1 MNARRPSASP
11 QTFLWKISLLILA
24 FFVNITLGWRLVSG
38 PQSLVTYREL
48 RAQYEDLKREVERY
62 DDINAALSRE
72 IRLLQTDDGYI
83 EKSIR
88 QRLNFVL
95 DNEILYLF
103 TEEPQSAGAV
113 SR

>member
-1 MNARRPSASP
+1 MNTRRSSASP
-11 QTFLWKISLLILA
+11 QTLLWKASLLILA
-24 FFVNITLGWRLVSG
+24 FFVNATLGWRLVSG

-62 DDINAALSRE
+62 DGINAALSRE
-72 IRLLQTDDGYI
+72 IRLLQTDDRYI

-103 TEEPQSAGAV
+103 TEEPQSAGAA